1 MPKVSNKANKV
12 KFGLKNV
19 YFALLENDTAQG
31 PTYGTPV
38 AFPGA
43 VNLSLDPAGEVTKF
57 RADNMDYWVG
67 HANSGYEG
75 TLEMALIIDAFH
87 KDVLGEKVDAKGVKI
102 ENADVITQPFAL
114 MFEFDGDQHKT
125 RHVLYNCTAGRPT
138 VASQTTEETKE
149 PVTESLD
156 ITASPLMNGNVKGS
170 TDSETDQETY
180 EGWFGEVYLPTAA
193 TGTGQ

>member
-1 MPKVSNKANKV
+1 MSAISEKANKV

-19 YFALLENDTAQG
+19 YYALLTTDTAEG
-31 PTYGTPV
+31 PTYGTPK

-43 VNLSLDPAGEVTKF
+43 VNLSLDPQGDVTKF

-75 TLEMALIIDAFH
+75 TLEMALVIDDFRTE
-87 KDVLGEKVDAKGVKI
+87 VLGETNDTNGVRI
-102 ENADVITQPFAL
+102 ENADVITKQFAL
-114 MFEFDGDQHKT
+114 MFEFDGDAHKT

-138 VASQTTEETKE
+138 VASQTTENNKE
-149 PVTESLD
+149 PVTESID

-170 TDSETDQETY
+170 THAGTETTTY
-180 EGWFGEVYLPTAA
+180 EGWFEAVYLPAA
-193 TGTGQ
+193 AARN